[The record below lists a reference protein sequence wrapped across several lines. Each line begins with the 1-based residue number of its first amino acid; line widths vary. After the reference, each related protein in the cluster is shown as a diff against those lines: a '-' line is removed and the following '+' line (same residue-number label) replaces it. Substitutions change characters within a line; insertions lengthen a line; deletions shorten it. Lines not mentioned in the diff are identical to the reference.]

1 MIGVDIVDLQQARLD
16 SNWRRK
22 GYLDKL
28 FTAAEQLLIATAPEA
43 DVMVW
48 LLWSMKESAY
58 KIDSRKT
65 GLRSFA
71 PIKLVCS
78 KVVIDGQS
86 ATGMVRYGEGLY
98 YTQSELHQDYIRT
111 IASGTPA
118 ALQNADVKITGL
130 FADYK
135 NSNPQC
141 VSHHGRYLALAF
153 KC

>member
-28 FTAAEQLLIATAPEA
+28 FTATEQSLIAAAPDA
-43 DVMVW
+43 DQMVW
-48 LLWSMKESAY
+48 LLWTMKESAY

-71 PIKLVCS
+71 PVKLVCS
-78 KVVIDGQS
+78 EVVIDGAN
-86 ATGMVRYGEGLY
+86 ATGMVSYRTERY
-98 YTQSELHQDYIRT
+98 YTHSELHQDYIRT

-118 ALQNADVKITGL
+118 ALQNAEVKITGL
-130 FADYK
+130 YPDYK
-135 NSNPQC
+135 SSNPQC